1 VVWGSGSRKLAGSVF
16 CLGENGLACA
26 GENHCRFSRDL
37 KVGLVPTDRDV
48 PFHQGEGKNKIVP
61 LLFFIANPSTMFR
74 AGASNK
80 KV

>member
-1 VVWGSGSRKLAGSVF
+1 VAVGSLPAAFSASAKTAWPARGK
-16 CLGENGLACA
+16 
-26 GENHCRFSRDL
+26 NHCRFSRDL

-61 LLFFIANPSTMFR
+61 LLFFIASPSTMFR